1 MRKTAAALAALLM
14 ALGSLAVVPGT
25 AAGIDSGSWQLNLT
39 TKNFY
44 LQTVPMTWVQ
54 AEAYAV
60 SLGGHLVTINNQAEQ
75 DWLEATFTERNLW
88 IGFNDRAI
96 EGNWIWASGVATTY
110 TNWSSGE
117 PNNCTVLCGAPPDS
131 AGEDAAVMNWLH
143 ENWPGPGTQPLGWN
157 DLPEN
162 GLLGGIV
169 EAPGLTTHETKGAA
183 TTFKMWYPGATTWT
197 CSGARVVNRVSVKD
211 SETCLASGNTDGF
224 IAGTYQGNPTGPLP
238 PYSSDA
244 TWHSDFDGSPAT
256 SWKIT
261 MVDNGNGTFTAYIV
275 AYY

>member
-117 PNNCTVLCGAPPDS
+117 PNNCTVLCGAPQTRQ
-131 AGEDAAVMNWLH
+131 G
-143 ENWPGPGTQPLGWN
+143 
-157 DLPEN
+157 
-162 GLLGGIV
+162 
-169 EAPGLTTHETKGAA
+169 
-183 TTFKMWYPGATTWT
+183 KM
-197 CSGARVVNRVSVKD
+197 
-211 SETCLASGNTDGF
+211 
-224 IAGTYQGNPTGPLP
+224 P
-238 PYSSDA
+238 PS
-244 TWHSDFDGSPAT
+244 
-256 SWKIT
+256 
-261 MVDNGNGTFTAYIV
+261 
-275 AYY
+275 